1 MILHIPGVLSKDQ
14 AADMRTRLEAA
25 DWVDGRVSV
34 GEQGAKVKQNR
45 QLPEQSPLALELG
58 GMIQAAEAFGHTRRQ
73 AIRYANADAPVPKLV
88 AAAMRLVLAGRIALD
103 DLMPPPK
110 ATS

>member
-1 MILHIPGVLSKDQ
+1 MTKNRWRWMTP
-14 AADMRTRLEAA
+14 AEYEAA
-25 DWVDGRVSV
+25 
-34 GEQGAKVKQNR
+34 
-45 QLPEQSPLALELG
+45 LETIKERP
-58 GMIQAAEAFGHTRRQ
+58 GMTAAQAAEAFGHTRRQ